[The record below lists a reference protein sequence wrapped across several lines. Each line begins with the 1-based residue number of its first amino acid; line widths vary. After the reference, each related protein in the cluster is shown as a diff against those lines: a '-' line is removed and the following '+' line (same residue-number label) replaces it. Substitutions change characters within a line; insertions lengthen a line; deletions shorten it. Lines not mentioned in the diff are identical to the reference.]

1 MLVTPIYKSKTLVK
15 RLRIKLKIKNNH
27 NMITIINCYAPH
39 SELSK
44 KKPEDTERFYE
55 NLDKLVNKYKNKS
68 STV

>member
-1 MLVTPIYKSKTLVK
+1 
-15 RLRIKLKIKNNH
+15 
-27 NMITIINCYAPH
+27 MINIINCYTPH

-44 KKPEDTERFYE
+44 KKPEDTEGFYK